1 MSSTPELQG
10 THGPGGAEAS
20 VADLW
25 AQWRDALTELK
36 RRGVLRSTGGPVG
49 DYAEYLVATAFGLER
64 ASYPNP
70 HWDAKA
76 ADGTRYS
83 VKARRWSRKQRPTR
97 VRIGVCDETSFDRLV
112 LVLFDDGM
120 TILQAVVLPVT
131 AVLPLALGSGA
142 ATYTTVGRLLGSP
155 DAVECA
161 AELRRVDG

>member
-1 MSSTPELQG
+1 MSE
-10 THGPGGAEAS
+10 S

-25 AQWRDALTELK
+25 AKWRDALAELK

-70 HWDAKA
+70 HWDAKS

-97 VRIGVCDETSFDRLV
+97 VRIGDGDETSFDLLV
-112 LVLFDDGM
+112 LVLFDEGM
-120 TILQAVVLPVT
+120 TVLQAVTLPIS
-131 AVLPLALGSGA
+131 AVRALALGSGS

-155 DAVECA
+155 DAVDCTDA
-161 AELRRVDG
+161 LKRVDA

>member
-1 MSSTPELQG
+1 MPV
-10 THGPGGAEAS
+10 S

-25 AQWRDALTELK
+25 VQWRDALAELK

-97 VRIGVCDETSFDRLV
+97 VRIGDCDDTAFDRLV

-120 TILQAVVLPVT
+120 TILEAVTLPVA
-131 AVLPLALGSGA
+131 AVRSLALGSGS

-155 DAVECA
+155 DAVDCTR
-161 AELRRVDG
+161 ELGRVDA

>member
-1 MSSTPELQG
+1 MP
-10 THGPGGAEAS
+10 PS

-25 AQWRDALTELK
+25 MQWRDALAELK

-49 DYAEYLVATAFGLER
+49 DYAEYLVAMAFDLER
-64 ASYPNP
+64 APYPNP

-97 VRIGVCDETSFDRLV
+97 VRIGDGDETSFDLLV
-112 LVLFDDGM
+112 LVLFDEGM
-120 TILQAVVLPVT
+120 TVLEAVALPVT
-131 AVLPLALGSGA
+131 AVRALALGSGS

-155 DAVECA
+155 NAVDCKEA
-161 AELRRVDG
+161 LQRVDA